1 MPLMHQLLT
10 YLDIHFVSCL
20 SNGKGTAADMTVD
33 CLGMLLQG
41 AVMGGSHM
49 ALFFSSIAAITG
61 PAGSAGYAAANS
73 TLDISAH
80 SQQKAG

>member
-1 MPLMHQLLT
+1 MHQLLIN
-10 YLDIHFVSCL
+10 LDKHFGVHILL
-20 SNGKGTAADMTVD
+20 SNGKGTIADMTVN

-41 AVMGGSHM
+41 LVMGGSHM
-49 ALFFSSIAAITG
+49 ALFFSSIAALMG

-73 TLDISAH
+73 TLDSSAH